1 MRAIMQCEARLH
13 SDIAME
19 NPISRSYLFVPAT
32 RIDRVPKALASGAD
46 AVIVDLEDAVAPA
59 HKGSARD
66 ALAHASQNAQSVF
79 VRVNGPDTEWF
90 EDDLKLCGDLGVF
103 GVVVPKSETQDQ
115 MRHASSRMRSGAI
128 LLPLVETA
136 RGYANIAELCAAPG
150 VQRLVFGSIDFQLDL
165 GITGEHEEL
174 LYFRSGLV
182 LASTLAR
189 IQPPVDG
196 VTVDID
202 NVERVK
208 DETRYAKR
216 LGFGGKLCIH
226 PNQIVVVNQ
235 CFSPSAEEVAW
246 AKRVLDAAG
255 AADGGAVQVDGKM
268 VDRPVL
274 LRVQAIL
281 RESQRSSG

>member
-1 MRAIMQCEARLH
+1 
-13 SDIAME
+13 ME
-19 NPISRSYLFVPAT
+19 TPVSRSYLFVPAT

-59 HKGSARD
+59 DKNSAR
-66 ALAHASQNAQSVF
+66 AAIAGASRSASTVF
-79 VRVNGPDTEWF
+79 IRVNGPDTAWF
-90 EDDLKLCGDLGVF
+90 EDDLKLCGDVRAL

-115 MRHASSRMRSGAI
+115 LRHAGSRTRPGAI

-136 RGYANIAELCAAPG
+136 RGYANMAQLIAAPG

-165 GITGEHEEL
+165 GITGDREEL
-174 LYFRSGLV
+174 LFFRSGIV

-196 VTVDID
+196 VTVDIE
-202 NVERVK
+202 NIGRVK
-208 DETRYAKR
+208 VDTDYAR
-216 LGFGGKLCIH
+216 RIGFGGKLCIH
-226 PNQIVVVNQ
+226 PKQIATVNQ
-235 CFSPSAEEVAW
+235 CFSPGEEEIVW

-268 VDRPVL
+268 VDRPVIV
-274 LRVQAIL
+274 RAQAIL
-281 RESQRSSG
+281 RESRRSGS